1 MAKKFLVLCQALA
14 KSKNIAPGRPLCK
27 FGVASGSVLSI
38 LVALLES
45 REHISDLS
53 QPQSTAIIGAV
64 DLTNCDR
71 EPIHVLGH
79 VQGHGV
85 FLVCSSATW
94 LISQVSGNAAEFFGQ
109 SCETLIGSDV
119 STLLGASAVRA
130 ISNALENAKVP
141 MTARVFHCALAN
153 SKTCHVAINQS
164 SGRLLIELELSQAE
178 QAERSPLEFVGALLA
193 RMPQMGSVQ
202 RLCDQVAVQIKTLTG
217 FDRVMV
223 YKFLADGSGK
233 VVAEAKSTEL
243 EPFLDLHYPAS
254 DIPQQARALY
264 LRNWTRLIADV
275 ASTPVPI
282 FPERDASGEPVDLSL
297 VGIRSVSPIHI
308 EYLANMG
315 VAASMSISLIVGG
328 KLWGLIACHHG
339 SANIVPMNLRA
350 AAELLG
356 QIISL
361 QIESFEPNDRSDV
374 LRASRQRV
382 DKLLTDFPHTGALSD
397 NLTERLPE
405 LRMLLPCDGV
415 GFWIDGIWR
424 GQGSVPPVR
433 EIAGIA
439 RFLIEAAA
447 RNVFATSELPHR
459 YYPAEQFRADVSGV
473 LAVPLSRVP
482 RDYLMF
488 FRREVVHTVKWAG
501 DPSKPVTVGPR
512 GDCLT
517 PRKSFAVWES
527 LVRGHSLP
535 WSGTDRMVAE
545 AVRIALLEVVLR
557 LNEFASEERNKA
569 AERQRLLISEL
580 NHRVKNVLT
589 LISALVTRGHD
600 NSENLASFVNGLSGR
615 IKSLAFAHD
624 QAIEHG
630 IGHIGQVFEAETAP
644 YKQKDPASITLSGPD
659 IVLDAHAF
667 SVLALVVHEMVT
679 NAAKYGALSVA
690 SGRLD
695 VAWSFDQS
703 GNCIIDWDESGG
715 PAVSPSHRNGFGTT
729 LIDRQIAYEL
739 KGRSTVKFELTG
751 VKAKFLIPAAN
762 VTEQMPQLIFSGGQ
776 KSAPPQA
783 GGSLQGKRILL
794 VEDSLLIALDAETM
808 LRDAGAKGVEV
819 VASAEAGLS
828 AIVAQEFQAA
838 VLDINLGRGTSLP
851 VADELAKRNI
861 PFIFASGYSD
871 RSTIPQRFRH
881 IRMVVKPYA
890 SATLVEAVLA
900 AGDARQ
906 S

>member
-1 MAKKFLVLCQALA
+1 MSHQQSPAIL
-14 KSKNIAPGRPLCK
+14 
-27 FGVASGSVLSI
+27 GS
-38 LVALLES
+38 
-45 REHISDLS
+45 
-53 QPQSTAIIGAV
+53 V

-71 EPIHVLGH
+71 EPIHILGH
-79 VQGHGV
+79 VQSYGV
-85 FLVCSSATW
+85 LLVCSGATW
-94 LISQVSGNAAEFFGQ
+94 SITQASANAAEFFGR
-109 SCETLIGSDV
+109 SPETFLGLEA
-119 STLLGASAVRA
+119 STLLGAPAVRA
-130 ISNALENAKVP
+130 LSHALENAKASC
-141 MTARVFHCALAN
+141 TARVLHCGLAN
-153 SKTCHVAINQS
+153 GKTCHIAINQN
-164 SGRLLIELELSQAE
+164 SGRLLIELELAEGE
-178 QAERSPLEFVGALLA
+178 QAARSPLEFVSVILA
-193 RMPQMGSVQ
+193 RNEQANSVQ
-202 RLCDQVAVQIKTLTG
+202 SFCDQVAKRIRLLTG

-223 YKFLADGSGK
+223 YKFLHDGSGK
-233 VVAEAKSTEL
+233 VISEAKIPHL

-264 LRNWTRLIADV
+264 LRSWTRLIADV

-282 FPERDASGEPVDLSL
+282 VPERDASGEPVDLSL

-308 EYLANMG
+308 EYLINMG
-315 VAASMSISLIVGG
+315 VAATLSMSLIVDG
-328 KLWGLIACHHG
+328 KLWGLIVCHHY
-339 SANIVPMNLRA
+339 SANIVPMNMRA
-350 AAELLG
+350 AAELLA

-361 QIESFEPNDRSDV
+361 QIESLEPNDHGNL
-374 LRASRQRV
+374 LRTSRQSV

-415 GFWIDGIWR
+415 GFWIDGIWK
-424 GQGSVPPVR
+424 GQGSVPPQR
-433 EIAGIA
+433 EVAGIA
-439 RFLIEAAA
+439 RFLVEAAA
-447 RNVFATSELPHR
+447 RNVFATNELPHR
-459 YYPAEQFRADVSGV
+459 YHPAERFRTEVSGV
-473 LAVPLSRVP
+473 LAIPLSRVP

-488 FRREVVHTVKWAG
+488 FRREVVQTVKWAG
-501 DPSKPVTVGPR
+501 DPNKPVTVGPL
-512 GDCLT
+512 GDRLT

-527 LVRGHSLP
+527 LVRGQSMP
-535 WSGTDRMVAE
+535 WSPTDRMAAE
-545 AVRIALLEVVLR
+545 TIRIALLEVVLR

-589 LISALVTRGHD
+589 LINALVTRGYD
-600 NSENLASFVNGLSGR
+600 NSENLASFVKGLSGR

-630 IGHIGQVFEAETAP
+630 VGRIEQVFAAETAP

-659 IVLDAHAF
+659 IALDAHAF

-695 VAWSFDQS
+695 ISWKFDQA

-715 PAVSPSHRNGFGTT
+715 PAVSPSHRKGFGTT

-739 KGRSTVKFELTG
+739 KGQSSVRFELTG

-762 VTEQMPQLIFSGGQ
+762 VTGQVPQVVFNSGRKAVLPHVG
-776 KSAPPQA
+776 A
-783 GGSLQGKRILL
+783 SLQGKRILV

-808 LRDAGAKGVEV
+808 LRDAGANDVDV
-819 VASAEAGLS
+819 VASAEAALS
-828 AIVAQEFQAA
+828 AIVANEFQAA

-851 VADELAKRNI
+851 VADELAKRSI
-861 PFIFASGYSD
+861 PFVFASGYSD
-871 RSTIPQRFRH
+871 RSTIPERFSGVR
-881 IRMVVKPYA
+881 VVGKPYA

-900 AGDARQ
+900 AVDGPER
-906 S
+906 